1 MEADELEFK
10 PHSAKQ
16 NVAIWSPK
24 PIVVCA
30 TGIQWGKTRVG
41 AVKGM
46 MVMHKFCRPDDNF
59 LILAPTYKIMQ
70 QSTLPAFL
78 SVMQGLGTFS
88 KVDGVFKIHGGGTC
102 YFRTATDPDSIV
114 GVTNV
119 RFIWGDEAGLYSLYF
134 WENMQ
139 ARAAFKQA
147 QIVLTTSPYTLNWI
161 YKELIRPIMKEG
173 PEARPDVELIRAK
186 SIENP
191 YFPLEYYEA
200 KRKTMDTRRFE
211 MMFGGEWNKFQ
222 GLVYDC
228 FDEFET
234 TCDPFPLPK
243 GTEVYAGVD
252 WGTTHPFVIHVRAIT
267 PDKMHYQIAEHYET
281 GKTITDFIEIAKR
294 FKALYQIQTFYCD
307 PASPGYIAEF
317 NRAGLTAVGADN
329 DIRLGIDMHYDL
341 IKSKRFKVFRGM
353 CPHSV
358 DEYEMYRYPDDDDQ
372 AGPNKDVK
380 ERTPVK
386 QWDHAMDAGRYC
398 TRHTYRHETIKPVII
413 TDSSPKVKVAES
425 PHEFMQK
432 LRNPTPKTWETWE

>member
-30 TGIQWGKTRVG
+30 TGIQGGKTRVG

-267 PDKMHYQIAEHYET
+267 PDKMHYQIAEHY
-281 GKTITDFIEIAKR
+281 
-294 FKALYQIQTFYCD
+294 
-307 PASPGYIAEF
+307 
-317 NRAGLTAVGADN
+317 
-329 DIRLGIDMHYDL
+329 
-341 IKSKRFKVFRGM
+341 
-353 CPHSV
+353 
-358 DEYEMYRYPDDDDQ
+358 
-372 AGPNKDVK
+372 
-380 ERTPVK
+380 
-386 QWDHAMDAGRYC
+386 
-398 TRHTYRHETIKPVII
+398 
-413 TDSSPKVKVAES
+413 
-425 PHEFMQK
+425 
-432 LRNPTPKTWETWE
+432 